1 LEIIPFRQ
9 RHRSNRATYL
19 AKLMLAEEACVLPE
33 VSADF
38 DIEEA
43 RCRNF

>member
-1 LEIIPFRQ
+1 
-9 RHRSNRATYL
+9 
-19 AKLMLAEEACVLPE
+19 MLAEEACALPE
-33 VSADF
+33 VSAAF